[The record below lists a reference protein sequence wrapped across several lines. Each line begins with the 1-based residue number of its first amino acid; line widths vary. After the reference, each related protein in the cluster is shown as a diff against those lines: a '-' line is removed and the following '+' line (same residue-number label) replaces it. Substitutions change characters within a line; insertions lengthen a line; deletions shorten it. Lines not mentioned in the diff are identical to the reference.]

1 MLFYAQ
7 LQQMDGKWNDKWE
20 IMRIKWMKYML
31 ISDGKMDNSR
41 AQHLPQTEL
50 VACPHATQ
58 NMCSIQLEQL
68 IHLFLHFT
76 IRTVVTRR
84 NGEFNRNWQSHL
96 AEDLAENLVDS
107 QLFSINLAESQLIL
121 AENLVKVLAKI
132 LAE

>member
-7 LQQMDGKWNDKWE
+7 LQQMDGKWNNKWVKTE
-20 IMRIKWMKYML
+20 TKWKKYMS

-58 NMCSIQLEQL
+58 YLCSIQLEQL

-76 IRTVVTRR
+76 IHTVVARR
-84 NGEFNRNWQSHL
+84 NGKFNRNWQSHSYL
-96 AEDLAENLVDS
+96 AEDL
-107 QLFSINLAESQLIL
+107 I
-121 AENLVKVLAKI
+121 
-132 LAE
+132 